1 MTLFC
6 YQEVELGLTI
16 MSKLKL
22 NEYEYFFVDM
32 DGVIVRTDQLVEG
45 AVDSLRD
52 LRDFGDI
59 FVLSNNS
66 TRTREKFSNNLAGLG
81 IQVSAHSIINSAF
94 VLAKYLQETRGS
106 TRAFVVGEEGLD
118 RELELMGHE
127 VVDPSEAEVIAV
139 GMDRGISYEKLDG
152 ALSALN
158 SGAEFYATNA
168 DKTFPTPEGES
179 PGAGASV
186 GAIEGMGFDP
196 DQIVGKPSSV
206 AAEIAME
213 VAGTGDPEECL
224 VIGDRLETD
233 ILMAE
238 RAGMDSALVMTGVE
252 TRESLEASKIE
263 PTYVFENLQELVS
276 SQ

>member
-1 MTLFC
+1 
-6 YQEVELGLTI
+6 
-16 MSKLKL
+16 MSKLRL
-22 NEYEYFFVDM
+22 DEYEYFFVDM

-45 AVDSLRD
+45 SVDSLHD
-52 LRDFGDI
+52 LSGFGGI

-81 IQVSAHSIINSAF
+81 IQVSANSIINSAF
-94 VLAKYLQETRGS
+94 VLAKYLQETRGPTS
-106 TRAFVVGEEGLD
+106 AFVVGEEGLG

-127 VVDPSEAEVIAV
+127 IVDPSEAEVIAV

-186 GAIEGMGFDP
+186 GAIKGMGFDP
-196 DQIVGKPSSV
+196 DLIVGKPSSV

-252 TRESLEASKIE
+252 TRESLEESGIE
-263 PTYVFENLQELVS
+263 PTYVFESLQELVS